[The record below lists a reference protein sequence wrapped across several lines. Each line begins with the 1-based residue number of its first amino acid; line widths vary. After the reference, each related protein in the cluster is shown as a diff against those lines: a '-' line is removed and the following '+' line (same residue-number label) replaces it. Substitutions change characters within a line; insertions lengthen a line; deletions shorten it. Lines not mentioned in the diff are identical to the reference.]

1 MFLHYFPIISNI
13 LFVCQSFIW
22 LTSVLRLGQ
31 YRYISWKSYL
41 SESFWRH
48 SWDIFSLHLCPL
60 GKFGMEHPW
69 TQASKFRKNQLGEPC
84 GAYVWA
90 IKGPSFC
97 FFFCII
103 ASTCLKCFKIWL
115 KSHERPTDCWIT
127 EAMLGPCLGHFGQFW
142 TMFGLVFLLDQLELW
157 NFQDLVNMVFVR
169 FPDHL

>member
-22 LTSVLRLGQ
+22 LTSILRLGQ

-69 TQASKFRKNQLGEPC
+69 TQASKFRKNQLGGPC
-84 GAYVWA
+84 GAHVWA

-97 FFFCII
+97 YFYCIF

-115 KSHERPTDCWIT
+115 KSCERPTECWIT
-127 EAMLGPCLGHFGQFW
+127 EAMLRPCWGHVLAILDNFGPCLA
-142 TMFGLVFLLDQLELW
+142 
-157 NFQDLVNMVFVR
+157 
-169 FPDHL
+169 